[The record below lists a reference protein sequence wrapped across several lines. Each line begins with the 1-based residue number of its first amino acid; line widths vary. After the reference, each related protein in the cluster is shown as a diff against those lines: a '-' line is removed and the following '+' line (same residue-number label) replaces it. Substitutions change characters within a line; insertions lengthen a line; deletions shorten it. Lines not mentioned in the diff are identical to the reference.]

1 MYTEED
7 FSRIAGLKKRR
18 MLCLWIP
25 FSVLS
30 ALVIVLA
37 IIRVPEIYVTTL
49 TILTGAG
56 AIFVHGLFIS
66 PVIAYYRHLDNVM
79 HGRTRTISGAFKE
92 MGAESVDKDGVAF
105 FPMMISV
112 GNMADEED
120 DRLLYYDASLPRPD
134 FEPGRMMTFTVHDKA
149 VGKFELN

>member
-7 FSRIAGLKKRR
+7 FARIAKLKKRR

-25 FSVLS
+25 FSVLA
-30 ALVIVLA
+30 ALIIFLA
-37 IIRVPEIYVTTL
+37 VIRVPEAYVTTL
-49 TILTGAG
+49 TILTGAA

-66 PVIAYYRHLDNVM
+66 PVIAYYRHLDSVM
-79 HGRTRTISGAFKE
+79 HGRTCTVSGAFKE
-92 MGAESVDKDGVAF
+92 MGADSVDKDGVAF
-105 FPMMISV
+105 YPMMISV

-134 FEPGRMMTFTVHDKA
+134 FEKGRMMTFTVHDKA
-149 VGKFELN
+149 IGNYEFK